1 MSANALKTG
10 LNAEVYYFIV
20 DYEAISTD
28 KIQDIHRY
36 LMKKKTKKT
45 KQKKNKT
52 ISYKCG
58 CNIFNIKCEFT
69 KCNSIK
75 MCFNEKSRV

>member
-36 LMKKKTKKT
+36 LMKKKQKKQKTKK
-45 KQKKNKT
+45 KQN
-52 ISYKCG
+52 
-58 CNIFNIKCEFT
+58 NII
-69 KCNSIK
+69 
-75 MCFNEKSRV
+75 